1 MRGNKYSKHGLA
13 AYFIGHLL
21 RALAQVPLFIG
32 GILSPSSVD
41 AVMIM
46 LPVGMVALSALGLL
60 VGMPFLGIIV
70 PLGLLLVGGAGLIVA
85 APIGS
90 FLSRAGKTLTTKSA
104 EELLKDDSW
113 RPVLYLRSF
122 VDDRVAAKGTSS
134 RATGDFSDNLAQST
148 YNLLSRFYAPETEE
162 EVLANELSRIGL
174 CVAVGIPNERL
185 PPIGIPR
192 MYFENDDW
200 EQGVQTLM
208 QRSELVVMRAGTTKG
223 FLLELE
229 MAVKYV
235 DPKKLLILLSAT
247 DETYF
252 GSDNWRPP
260 DSTDALE
267 KYIEFRVFANTI
279 LPKNLPEFRA
289 QSISG
294 STLAGVIYFQ
304 SDWTPKALALL
315 EIGDSLQESI
325 ETISKRYSHHGTIS

>member
-1 MRGNKYSKHGLA
+1 
-13 AYFIGHLL
+13 
-21 RALAQVPLFIG
+21 
-32 GILSPSSVD
+32 
-41 AVMIM
+41 MIM
-46 LPVGMVALSALGLL
+46 LPVGMVALSALGLF
-60 VGMPFLGIIV
+60 VGIPLLGIVV
-70 PLGLLLVGGAGLIVA
+70 PLGVLLIGGAACIVA

-90 FLSRAGKTLTTKSA
+90 FLSRAGKILTTKSA

-134 RATGDFSDNLAQST
+134 RATGDFSDNLAQSI
-148 YNLLSRFYAPETEE
+148 YDLLSTFYTPETEE
-162 EVLANELSRIGL
+162 EVLGNELSRIGL

-192 MYFENDDW
+192 MYFENDEW

-223 FLLELE
+223 FVLELE

-235 DPKKLLILLSAT
+235 NPRKLLILLSAT

-252 GSDNWRPP
+252 GFDNWRPP

-267 KYIEFRVFANTI
+267 KYMEFRALANTI
-279 LPKNLPEFRA
+279 LPKDLPEFRA
-289 QSISG
+289 QSVSG
-294 STLAGVIYFQ
+294 STLAGIIYFQ
-304 SDWTPKALALL
+304 SDWTPKTLPLL
-315 EIGDSLQESI
+315 EVGNSLQESI
-325 ETISKRYSHHGTIS
+325 EAISKRYTHHGTIS